1 MLTRA
6 CRFRINVVAVVPSLL
21 HHLVVSGL
29 LEGADFSSVMQV
41 VCGASHTP
49 QILIDGIAKY
59 VKGMITTGG
68 GYGLSEAVRI
78 GHTFMLTIS

>member
-1 MLTRA
+1 M
-6 CRFRINVVAVVPSLL
+6 VALVPSLL

-29 LEGADFSSVMQV
+29 LKEADFSSVTQV

-49 QILIDGIAKY
+49 QILIDEIAKY
-59 VKGMITTGG
+59 VKGMTTIGG

-78 GHTFMLTIS
+78 WLMLTVHVH